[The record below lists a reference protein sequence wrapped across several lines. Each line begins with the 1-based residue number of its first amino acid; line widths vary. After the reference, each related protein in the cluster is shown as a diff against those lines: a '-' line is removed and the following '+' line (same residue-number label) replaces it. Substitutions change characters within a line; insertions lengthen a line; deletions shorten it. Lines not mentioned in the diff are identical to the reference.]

1 MMGQLKNT
9 PSRRQRGYT
18 LMELGVV
25 TILTTVLIF
34 GMVRWLTGIGS
45 TARVGFQDA
54 ADGRR
59 GMVVEQIRRD
69 VESSLHCDNAGRD
82 ARVRDL
88 AADRLTIVVQA
99 DEDPA
104 LEIVGWRLNG
114 GRIERGETELNGD
127 CEGSPGNWGVW
138 AENVSSLDFVKITD
152 GVAVSVGTAG
162 VCGDEL
168 LQRCR
173 VEVVGASIRLAG
185 DPAVEQTA
193 IALP

>member
-1 MMGQLKNT
+1 MT
-9 PSRRQRGYT
+9 RRARGYT

-59 GMVVEQIRRD
+59 AMVVEQIRRD
-69 VESSLHCDNAGRD
+69 VEASLHCDNAGRD
-82 ARVRDL
+82 ARVREL
-88 AADRLTIVVQA
+88 SSDRVTIVVQA
-99 DEDPA
+99 DDDAA
-104 LEIVGWRLNG
+104 LEIVGWRLNS
-114 GRIERGETELNGD
+114 GRIERGEAELDAD

-138 AENVSSLDFVKITD
+138 AEDVSNLAFTKITD
-152 GVAVSVGTAG
+152 GAAVSAGTAG

-168 LQRCR
+168 LERCR
-173 VEVVGASIRLAG
+173 VDVIGVSISLAG
-185 DPAVEQTA
+185 DPAEEQTA